1 MRTRGKND
9 YLCVEDTTILTMNL
23 KLFPIVLLL
32 VTSCVSDRTK
42 EALDWAESLVTEA
55 PDSALVILKAI
66 DRDNLTTRSLQARHA
81 LLLTWA
87 QDRCRITVME
97 DSTIRVAYDYYRKH
111 GLSINHLKSTFYY
124 GGIQQNIGNDI
135 MAVIAFREAEPLAEE
150 LGDYRMQ
157 SLCDQHLCAIYSRN
171 YDRLS
176 ATTYAEKSLEA
187 AKQSGDSLMADYCRL
202 DIAAQYLAQ
211 NQYDA
216 AKELLSQL
224 MADSE
229 RHGALYSYAARL
241 LAKQYLFREEPAYD
255 KADSLYS
262 AFIEKGIIPLSSE
275 DYGYLGLIAE
285 QKGERG
291 MADQFSLSSER
302 MMTSQVDSHVFY
314 LTQTSLFK
322 QREDYKR
329 ALSSYE
335 KAMSIEYKFVNTQLE
350 QSIAHAMEGY
360 YHNQSEQ
367 EKEKG
372 RFRLFIALL
381 IGTLL
386 VGIVAWLTGRLHQ
399 AKREILERMAQ
410 IHDFSSDLENLQSE
424 NKASRSLLDHYVKDK
439 IRSLNSLADAYF
451 SWDSD
456 YVRQK
461 ERRVGDYSKEE
472 LVESFQKQ
480 LELFRKNPEF
490 YTALENVMNVSYD
503 NVMVRAREEL
513 KREKKVDYD
522 LVTLFFAGFPAK
534 SVCFLK
540 NMTEASVRMRKS
552 RLKLFFAALPDH
564 RGDEFV
570 KILERKD

>member
-42 EALDWAESLVTEA
+42 EALDRAESLVTEA

-66 DRDNLTTRSLQARHA
+66 DRDNLTTRSIQARHA

-111 GLSINHLKSTFYY
+111 GPSINHLKSTFYY
-124 GGIQQNIGNDI
+124 GGIQENIGNDI

-187 AKQSGDSLMADYCRL
+187 AKQSGDSLMAGYCRL

-216 AKELLSQL
+216 AKELLIQL

-241 LAKQYLFREEPAYD
+241 LAKQYLFREEPEYD

-302 MMTSQVDSHVFY
+302 MMMSQVDSHVFY

-372 RFRLFIALL
+372 RSRLFIALL

-386 VGIVAWLTGRLHQ
+386 VGIVAWLTGRLHR

-490 YTALENVMNVSYD
+490 YTALENVLNVSYD

-552 RLKLFFAALPDH
+552 RLKLFFAALSDH

>member
-1 MRTRGKND
+1 
-9 YLCVEDTTILTMNL
+9 MNL

-32 VTSCVSDRTK
+32 VTSCVSHRTK
-42 EALDWAESLVTEA
+42 EALDWAESLVTVA

-66 DRDNLTTRSLQARHA
+66 DRDNLTTRSIQARHA
-81 LLLTWA
+81 LLTTWA

-111 GLSINHLKSTFYY
+111 GPSINRLKSTFYY

-150 LGDYRMQ
+150 LGEYRMQ
-157 SLCDQHLCAIYSRN
+157 SLCDQHLCAVYSRN

-176 ATTYAEKSLEA
+176 AMTYAEKSLEA
-187 AKQSGDSLMADYCRL
+187 AKQSGDSLMAGYCRL

-216 AKELLSQL
+216 AKELLIQL

-241 LAKQYLFREEPAYD
+241 LAQQYLFREEPAYD

-262 AFIEKGIIPLSSE
+262 SFIEKSMVPLSSE

-285 QKGERG
+285 HKGEKE
-291 MADQFSLSSER
+291 MADQFGLSSER
-302 MMTSQVDSHVFY
+302 MMASQVDSHVFY
-314 LTQTSLFK
+314 LTQTRLFK
-322 QREDYKR
+322 QREDFKK

-335 KAMSIEYKFVNTQLE
+335 KAMSIEDKFVNTQLE

-372 RFRLFIALL
+372 RSRLFIALL

-461 ERRVGDYSKEE
+461 EKRVGDYSKEE

-490 YTALENVMNVSYD
+490 YTALENVLNVSYD

-522 LVTLFFAGFPAK
+522 LVILFFAGFPAK